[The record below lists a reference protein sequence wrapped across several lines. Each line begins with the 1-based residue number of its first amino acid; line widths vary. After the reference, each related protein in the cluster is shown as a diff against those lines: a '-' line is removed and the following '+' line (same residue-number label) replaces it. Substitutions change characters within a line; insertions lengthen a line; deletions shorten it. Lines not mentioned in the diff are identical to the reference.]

1 MKRTMIC
8 FLWAALG
15 AVAVGAAEPN
25 APTDSYGTAVVSQ
38 VLRIDEQGT
47 LHCNIKDFPPLIGR
61 NMPVRLKDL
70 KPANSAEANQ
80 KIQAFLSALLM
91 KPAESRPNIHL
102 SNIQRGKTFC
112 LCADICCDGKDIAE
126 MLIEKGL
133 AQRVIEVKEPKTAAP
148 QTADTPRSK
157 TPASKTAP
165 PAKGGYVASK
175 TSKVFHR
182 ADCYHVRRMN
192 MEKAVTFATR
202 EEAIKTGRRP
212 CKSCN
217 P

>member
-1 MKRTMIC
+1 MKQAIAC
-8 FLWAALG
+8 FLWAAMAATVFG
-15 AVAVGAAEPN
+15 ADKSNQSV
-25 APTDSYGTAVVSQ
+25 DSYGSAVVSQ
-38 VLRIDEQGT
+38 ILKIDIQGT
-47 LHCNIKDFPPLIGR
+47 LYCNIENFPPLIGK

-70 KPANSAEANQ
+70 KPANSTEANQ

-91 KPAESRPNIHL
+91 NKAESKPKIQL
-102 SNIQRGKTFC
+102 TNIQRGKTFC
-112 LCADICCDGKDIAE
+112 LCADIFCDGKDISE

-133 AQRVIEVKEPKTAAP
+133 AQRIIEVKEPKA
-148 QTADTPRSK
+148 
-157 TPASKTAP
+157 PASQTSETSPTKTKASEAP
-165 PAKGGYVASK
+165 PAKSGYVASK

-192 MEKAVTFATR
+192 MDKAVTFANR
-202 EEAIKTGRRP
+202 EQAAKTNRRP

>member
-1 MKRTMIC
+1 MKQAIAC
-8 FLWAALG
+8 FLWAAMAATVFG
-15 AVAVGAAEPN
+15 ADKPKQSI
-25 APTDSYGTAVVSQ
+25 DSYGSAVVSQ
-38 VLRIDEQGT
+38 ILRIDEQAT
-47 LHCNIKDFPPLIGR
+47 LYCNIENFPPLIGK
-61 NMPVRLKDL
+61 NMPVMLKDL
-70 KPANSAEANQ
+70 KPANSAEANK

-91 KPAESRPNIHL
+91 NKAESKPKIQL

-112 LCADICCDGKDIAE
+112 LCADIYCDGKDIAE

-133 AQRVIEVKEPKTAAP
+133 AQRIIEVKEPKAP
-148 QTADTPRSK
+148 DSQTSETSATK
-157 TPASKTAP
+157 TQASKAP
-165 PAKGGYVASK
+165 PAKSGYVASK

-192 MEKAVTFATR
+192 MDKAVTFATR
-202 EEAIKTGRRP
+202 EQATKTNRRP